1 MRESH
6 RRTEIL
12 SARWAFDITE
22 LHAVCSR
29 DSTQKDMNSMTPG
42 LCMQGRQAESGMHT
56 LWRREGVP
64 MDRRRS
70 PVWRSR
76 AALRVR
82 LRCASA
88 SCCAN
93 SGDVNTLSR
102 GTPDTSVR
110 SAGAPLLVAI
120 GRYWCPV
127 ERLAPPGAWL
137 KDVLQGLLAQLWS
150 CGWPAWPVA
159 RSVE

>member
-1 MRESH
+1 M
-6 RRTEIL
+6 L
-12 SARWAFDITE
+12 
-22 LHAVCSR
+22 
-29 DSTQKDMNSMTPG
+29 
-42 LCMQGRQAESGMHT
+42 T
-56 LWRREGVP
+56 LWRRDGVP
-64 MDRRRS
+64 IDRRRS

-88 SCCAN
+88 SCCAD
-93 SGDVNTLSR
+93 SGDEYTLSK

-137 KDVLQGLLAQLWS
+137 NDVLQGLLAQLWS
-150 CGWPAWPVA
+150 CSWLAWPSTG
-159 RSVE
+159 SVE